1 MGRPIMDINP
11 EWKDEVMAELDAAIA
26 RGNVEKETLEV
37 MKELL
42 KGAKARVSIS
52 EYFKDQE

>member
-1 MGRPIMDINP
+1 MDVNP
-11 EWKDEVMAELDAAIA
+11 EWTDEFMAEIDKTIE
-26 RGNVEKETLEV
+26 RGNVSKETLEL

-52 EYFKDQE
+52 EYFRQD

>member
-1 MGRPIMDINP
+1 MDVNK
-11 EWKDEVMAELDAAIA
+11 EWKDEVLYEIDKAIQ
-26 RGNVEKETLEV
+26 RGNVDEDTLQV

-52 EYFKDQE
+52 EYFKDQD

>member
-1 MGRPIMDINP
+1 MDVKQ
-11 EWKDEVMAELDAAIA
+11 EWKDEILYEIDRAIQ
-26 RGNVEKETLEV
+26 RGNTDENTLKV

-52 EYFKDQE
+52 EYFKDRD

>member
-1 MGRPIMDINP
+1 MDVNK
-11 EWKDEVMAELDAAIA
+11 EWKDEIMAELDRAIV
-26 RGNVEKETLEV
+26 RGNVDKDTLKV

-52 EYFKDQE
+52 EYFNDQED

>member
-1 MGRPIMDINP
+1 MDVKQ
-11 EWKDEVMAELDAAIA
+11 EWKDEILYEIDKAIQ
-26 RGNVEKETLEV
+26 RGNVDEDTLKV

-52 EYFKDQE
+52 EYFNDQD

>member
-1 MGRPIMDINP
+1 MDVNP
-11 EWKDEVMAELDAAIA
+11 EWTDEVIAELDKAIE
-26 RGNVEKETLEV
+26 RGNVNEETLEL

-52 EYFKDQE
+52 EYFKQD